1 MLHHRMQTD
10 SYIACCHIKYS
21 ELWKSGNF
29 FKKKN
34 MQLQYDTEFVLW
46 GIYHREMKTHA
57 HKETCTEMF
66 ITVLSVKVKNWEC
79 SDVFKR
85 VNY

>member
-1 MLHHRMQTD
+1 MHHHIDRYP
-10 SYIACCHIKYS
+10 YIACCHIKYS

-34 MQLQYDTEFVLW
+34 MQLQYDTEFVLL

-66 ITVLSVKVKNWEC
+66 ITVLSVKVKN
-79 SDVFKR
+79 
-85 VNY
+85 

>member
-1 MLHHRMQTD
+1 MQTD
-10 SYIACCHIKYS
+10 SYIAYCHIKYS

-34 MQLQYDTEFVLW
+34 MQLQYGTEFVLL

-66 ITVLSVKVKNWEC
+66 IIVLSVKVKNWEC
-79 SDVFKR
+79 SDVF
-85 VNY
+85 